1 MSFEG
6 SRLKITFFLI
16 AILAA
21 AFIGPFPA
29 RAIAENK
36 KIPLILA
43 SSGNEGDNFA
53 HVTFQKFMDLIE
65 EKAPNEFDI
74 RYKPGM
80 ALGDEA
86 ETVRLVQ
93 GGSIQMATLLSNTMA
108 TFAPAIGWMNMPY
121 FFEDRESFHKAA
133 LAMWDLTN
141 ELTIAESG
149 CRIILINEIGFRNL
163 TTSAKYKVNTLEEA
177 RKLKIRLPANAQGL
191 ALYNSLGL
199 TPVPVNFSET
209 FSALAQGVV
218 DGQESAYSLV
228 ALKKFYEVQKYALD
242 IETGLHVGFIVAQ
255 EKWLQS
261 LPAHLRRAVL
271 EAGREATI
279 YEFEVVAPEY
289 LAKDRKIMAE
299 AGIEF
304 LGRPVDFEKWQE
316 LGRKSWPVIY
326 KIIGNGNEVNG
337 RALVAKAGE
346 AMK

>member
-1 MSFEG
+1 MK
-6 SRLKITFFLI
+6 KIMLLTLFLCL
-16 AILAA
+16 ILC
-21 AFIGPFPA
+21 PLPA
-29 RAIAENK
+29 EAK
-36 KIPLILA
+36 PVQKIPLILA

-53 HVTFQKFMDLIE
+53 HVTFQKFMDLLE
-65 EKAPNEFDI
+65 EKAPGEFDI

-108 TFAPAIGWMNMPY
+108 TFAPSVGWMNMPY

-141 ELTIAESG
+141 DLTIEESG

-163 TTSAKYKVNTLEEA
+163 TTSAKHRVTTLEEA
-177 RKLKIRLPANAQGL
+177 RKLKIRLPASAQGL

-199 TPVPVNFSET
+199 TPVPVNFAET

-228 ALKKFYEVQKYALD
+228 TLKKFYEVQKYALD
-242 IETGLHVGFIVAQ
+242 IETGLHVGFIVTQ
-255 EKWLQS
+255 EKWLHS
-261 LPAHLRRAVL
+261 LPEHLRQAVL

-304 LGRPVDFEKWQE
+304 LGRPADFEKWRD

-337 RALVAKAGE
+337 RALVVKAEE